1 MTTFK
6 FIGVIDCGN
15 ASCPH
20 CGAEGRYIYKWE
32 ENGKTKSAMAGCYK
46 ALTGKLEKGEDTRY
60 FEILAEK
67 QTKGKELNGW
77 DKNIIRLQGY
87 LAENKYSKEWVEM
100 KIREVL
106 SNRKQ
111 YLAKKRKF

>member
-1 MTTFK
+1 MENFK
-6 FIGVIDCGN
+6 FIGVVDCGA

-32 ENGKTKSAMAGCYK
+32 HNGKVHSAMQGCYK
-46 ALTGKLEKGEDTRY
+46 MLTGKLEKGESARY

-67 QTKGKELNGW
+67 QAKGKTLNGW

-87 LAENKYSKEWVEM
+87 LLENKYSKEWIES
-100 KIREVL
+100 KINEVL
-106 SNRKQ
+106 SQRKQ
-111 YLAKKRKF
+111 YLSKKR